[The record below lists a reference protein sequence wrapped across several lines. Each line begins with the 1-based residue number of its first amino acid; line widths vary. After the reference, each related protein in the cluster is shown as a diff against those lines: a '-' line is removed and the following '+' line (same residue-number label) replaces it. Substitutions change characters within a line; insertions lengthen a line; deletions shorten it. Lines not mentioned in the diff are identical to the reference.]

1 MATAQEPILASFI
14 ELPSS
19 DSLLLDGLIFKAHA
33 GNFTPAEF
41 QPSDTALVGIGGA
54 SNYTPNAIFG
64 WRYDSVWTEFAVGKG
79 ATGDA
84 GSNGT
89 NGTNGRNGSPFTKT
103 KSSDQSFTS
112 DTTWYDVTDLQ
123 HDVYSGRNYFAHCI
137 VITSAA
143 ATISGN
149 QLALS
154 MTGPAKN
161 HFACQVW
168 SPQASVSSYGIVSQ
182 IDYDGN
188 TTSFSAPTT
197 SASGYMQEVFAVVKP
212 SADGVLKLRAYRSTA
227 TNHPKILTGSI
238 FRLYDLGT

>member
-1 MATAQEPILASFI
+1 MAIAQEPILASFI

-19 DSLLLDGLIFKAHA
+19 DSLLLDGLIFKAHT
-33 GNFTPAEF
+33 GNGTPTNF
-41 QPSDTALVGIGGA
+41 QPSDTALVGVGGA
-54 SNYTPNAIFG
+54 SNYTPDSLLGWLYNAG
-64 WRYDSVWTEFAVGKG
+64 WTEINVDKG
-79 ATGDA
+79 ATGNT

-103 KSSDQSFTS
+103 KSSDQPFTS
-112 DTTWYDVTDLQ
+112 NATWYDVTDLE
-123 HDVYSGRNYFAHCI
+123 HNVYSGRNYFAHCI

-154 MTGPAKN
+154 MTGPAKD

-168 SPQASVSSYGIVSQ
+168 SPQSSASVYGIISQ

-188 TTSFSAPTT
+188 TNSYSAPTT

-212 SADGVLKLRAYRSTA
+212 SADGVLKLRAYRSAA
-227 TNHPKILTGSI
+227 TNDPKILTGSI